1 MRRPLCAFCLSALG
15 VLALCSF
22 LPQMGLLLPSA
33 AIFVVF
39 CLLVWWKGGAA
50 RGYAVCL
57 LLGAVLGVGIMEMT
71 GARLAKIQDAYAG
84 RDVTLTAEV
93 ESTGRAYTAGR
104 VSAVLM
110 VEKVDGEAV
119 HFRVECASLPKCEA
133 GGRIRGRFS
142 LDVPD
147 ATQRLDDYADGIVL
161 SAEYLS
167 GMLRLGQSE
176 SFRARTARLQAALSR
191 ALRKGMAE
199 NTGGVLA
206 AMVVGDR
213 SHLTSTLR
221 SAYRGAGL
229 SHVLVVSGLHVTIF
243 CGLLDALPH
252 KERERS
258 RAYRRA
264 RSLLRAGTAL
274 LLVGITG
281 ATPSVLRAAV
291 AVWVSSL
298 GVWVGGPA
306 DTLTSLGAAG
316 VLMCLGNGYA
326 VYDVG
331 FELSFAAVMGTL
343 AGAECAGRGRE
354 RYYDRKK
361 KRKSRR
367 EKPPRAVLLFRR
379 FAGGVWDSL
388 CVSLCAS
395 AAVWVSSLGVW
406 VGGPADTLTSLGAA
420 GVLMCLGNGY
430 AVYDVGFELS
440 FAAVMGTLA
449 GAECAGRGRERY
461 YDRKKKRKSR
471 REKPPRA
478 VLLFR
483 RFAGGVWD
491 SLCVSLCASAATFPV
506 LVLRGMSTTVWAVA
520 SGVAVLWL
528 VGPML
533 SFGLGAALLGLAAEG
548 LPLFEIIRR
557 PVAFCAEGL
566 AWLMNEWAFR
576 VSVLPGA
583 SLWFDGT
590 YAALVCLAL
599 ILLCVMA
606 MRRHIRLRVVLP
618 TVILLAALAIGLE
631 TALSRN
637 VVNIELVGTR
647 AAPAVVITQR
657 EKAVV
662 LFRGSSIT
670 QQAVENQLEK
680 RGVKT
685 VELLVDLRMQ
695 PEMRCTLQVE
705 KRINAAALAEN
716 TTRRVSCGEVDLEL
730 FRTRQGCILR
740 MRVGGQ
746 RFITLSGT
754 VRPAKPIRAEWLL
767 ASMARPDNIR
777 YTDCLTLSSKYRWM
791 EEDAE
796 PVSRLRLRLKGGAL
810 FKAGRV

>member
-57 LLGAVLGVGIMEMT
+57 LLGVVLGVGIMEMT
-71 GARLAKIQDAYAG
+71 GTRLAKIQDAYAG

-147 ATQRLDDYADGIVL
+147 ATQRLDDYADGIAL

-167 GMLRLGQSE
+167 GMLRLGPSE

-229 SHVLVVSGLHVTIF
+229 SHVLVVSGLHVTII

-258 RAYRRA
+258 RAYRRM
-264 RSLLRAGTAL
+264 RSVLRAGTAL

-367 EKPPRAVLLFRR
+367 EKPSRAVLLFRH
-379 FAGGVWDSL
+379 
-388 CVSLCAS
+388 
-395 AAVWVSSLGVW
+395 
-406 VGGPADTLTSLGAA
+406 
-420 GVLMCLGNGY
+420 
-430 AVYDVGFELS
+430 
-440 FAAVMGTLA
+440 
-449 GAECAGRGRERY
+449 
-461 YDRKKKRKSR
+461 
-471 REKPPRA
+471 
-478 VLLFR
+478 
-483 RFAGGVWD
+483 FAGGVWD

-606 MRRHIRLRVVLP
+606 MRRHIRLRVALP

-631 TALSRN
+631 TALSWN

-647 AAPAVVITQR
+647 AASAVVITQR

-670 QQAVENQLEK
+670 QRAVENQLEK
-680 RGVKT
+680 RGVRT

-695 PEMRCTLQVE
+695 PEEPCRIEAQ
-705 KRINAAALAEN
+705 KRIEAAALAEN
-716 TTRRVSCGEVDLEL
+716 TTRRASCGGGDLEL

-796 PVSRLRLRLKGGAL
+796 PVSRLRLRLEGERFSKRAEYDRI
-810 FKAGRV
+810 K

>member
-50 RGYAVCL
+50 RGYGVCL

-84 RDVTLTAEV
+84 KEVTLTAEV

-133 GGRIRGRFS
+133 GDRLRGRFT

-167 GMLRLGQSE
+167 GMLRLGPSE

-213 SHLTSTLR
+213 SHLTSALR

-258 RAYRRA
+258 RTYRRA

-367 EKPPRAVLLFRR
+367 EKPSRAALL
-379 FAGGVWDSL
+379 L
-388 CVSLCAS
+388 
-395 AAVWVSSLGVW
+395 
-406 VGGPADTLTSLGAA
+406 
-420 GVLMCLGNGY
+420 
-430 AVYDVGFELS
+430 
-440 FAAVMGTLA
+440 
-449 GAECAGRGRERY
+449 
-461 YDRKKKRKSR
+461 
-471 REKPPRA
+471 
-478 VLLFR
+478 R

-590 YAALVCLAL
+590 YAALVCLTL
-599 ILLCVMA
+599 ILLCIMA
-606 MRRHIRLRVVLP
+606 MRRHIRLRIALP
-618 TVILLAALAIGLE
+618 TVILLAALAFGLE
-631 TALSRN
+631 TALSWN

-670 QQAVENQLEK
+670 QRAVENQLEK
-680 RGVKT
+680 RGVRT

-695 PEMRCTLQVE
+695 PEEPCRIEAQ

-716 TTRRVSCGEVDLEL
+716 TTRRASCGEVDLEL
-730 FRTRQGCILR
+730 FRTRKGCILR
-740 MRVGGQ
+740 MTIGGQ

-767 ASMARPDNIR
+767 ASMARPDKIR

-791 EEDAE
+791 EDDAE
-796 PVSRLRLRLKGGAL
+796 PVSRLRLRLEG
-810 FKAGRV
+810 

>member
-93 ESTGRAYTAGR
+93 ESTGCAYTAGR

-110 VEKVDGEAV
+110 VEKVDGETV

-243 CGLLDALPH
+243 CGLLDALLH
-252 KERERS
+252 KEREHS
-258 RAYRRA
+258 RAYRRM
-264 RSLLRAGTAL
+264 RSVLRAGTAL

-291 AVWVSSL
+291 
-298 GVWVGGPA
+298 
-306 DTLTSLGAAG
+306 
-316 VLMCLGNGYA
+316 
-326 VYDVG
+326 
-331 FELSFAAVMGTL
+331 
-343 AGAECAGRGRE
+343 
-354 RYYDRKK
+354 
-361 KRKSRR
+361 
-367 EKPPRAVLLFRR
+367 
-379 FAGGVWDSL
+379 
-388 CVSLCAS
+388 
-395 AAVWVSSLGVW
+395 AVWVSSLGVW

-606 MRRHIRLRVVLP
+606 MRRHIRLRVALP

-631 TALSRN
+631 TALSWN

-657 EKAVV
+657 GKAVV

-670 QQAVENQLEK
+670 QRAVENQLEK
-680 RGVKT
+680 RGVRT

-705 KRINAAALAEN
+705 KCINAAALAEN
-716 TTRRVSCGEVDLEL
+716 TTRRASCGEVDLEL

-796 PVSRLRLRLKGGAL
+796 PVSRLRLRLEG
-810 FKAGRV
+810 

>member
-71 GARLAKIQDAYAG
+71 GTRLAKIQDAYAG

-93 ESTGRAYTAGR
+93 ESTGRAYTTGR

-367 EKPPRAVLLFRR
+367 EKP
-379 FAGGVWDSL
+379 S
-388 CVSLCAS
+388 
-395 AAVWVSSLGVW
+395 
-406 VGGPADTLTSLGAA
+406 
-420 GVLMCLGNGY
+420 
-430 AVYDVGFELS
+430 
-440 FAAVMGTLA
+440 
-449 GAECAGRGRERY
+449 
-461 YDRKKKRKSR
+461 
-471 REKPPRA
+471 RA

-533 SFGLGAALLGLAAEG
+533 SFGLGAALLGLAAED
-548 LPLFEIIRR
+548 LPLFEIICR

-606 MRRHIRLRVVLP
+606 MRRHIRLRVALP
-618 TVILLAALAIGLE
+618 TVILLTALAIGLE
-631 TALSRN
+631 MALGWN

-647 AAPAVVITQR
+647 ASPAVVITQR

-670 QQAVENQLEK
+670 QRAVENQLEK
-680 RGVKT
+680 RGVRT

-716 TTRRVSCGEVDLEL
+716 TTRRASCGEVNLEL

-796 PVSRLRLRLKGGAL
+796 PVSRLRLRLKG
-810 FKAGRV
+810 

>member
-354 RYYDRKK
+354 HYYDRKK
-361 KRKSRR
+361 KQKSRR
-367 EKPPRAVLLFRR
+367 EKPPRAVLLFRH
-379 FAGGVWDSL
+379 
-388 CVSLCAS
+388 
-395 AAVWVSSLGVW
+395 
-406 VGGPADTLTSLGAA
+406 
-420 GVLMCLGNGY
+420 
-430 AVYDVGFELS
+430 
-440 FAAVMGTLA
+440 
-449 GAECAGRGRERY
+449 
-461 YDRKKKRKSR
+461 
-471 REKPPRA
+471 
-478 VLLFR
+478 
-483 RFAGGVWD
+483 FAGGVWD

-557 PVAFCAEGL
+557 LVAFCAEGL

-606 MRRHIRLRVVLP
+606 MRRHIRLRVALP
-618 TVILLAALAIGLE
+618 TVILLAALAFGLE
-631 TALSRN
+631 TALSWN

-777 YTDCLTLSSKYRWM
+777 YTDCLTLNSKYRWM

-796 PVSRLRLRLKGGAL
+796 PVSRLRLRLEGGAL

>member
-1 MRRPLCAFCLSALG
+1 
-15 VLALCSF
+15 
-22 LPQMGLLLPSA
+22 
-33 AIFVVF
+33 
-39 CLLVWWKGGAA
+39 
-50 RGYAVCL
+50 
-57 LLGAVLGVGIMEMT
+57 
-71 GARLAKIQDAYAG
+71 
-84 RDVTLTAEV
+84 
-93 ESTGRAYTAGR
+93 
-104 VSAVLM
+104 
-110 VEKVDGEAV
+110 
-119 HFRVECASLPKCEA
+119 
-133 GGRIRGRFS
+133 
-142 LDVPD
+142 
-147 ATQRLDDYADGIVL
+147 
-161 SAEYLS
+161 
-167 GMLRLGQSE
+167 
-176 SFRARTARLQAALSR
+176 
-191 ALRKGMAE
+191 MAE
-199 NTGGVLA
+199 STGGVLA

-213 SHLTSTLR
+213 GHLTATLR

-367 EKPPRAVLLFRR
+367 EKP
-379 FAGGVWDSL
+379 S
-388 CVSLCAS
+388 
-395 AAVWVSSLGVW
+395 
-406 VGGPADTLTSLGAA
+406 
-420 GVLMCLGNGY
+420 
-430 AVYDVGFELS
+430 
-440 FAAVMGTLA
+440 
-449 GAECAGRGRERY
+449 
-461 YDRKKKRKSR
+461 
-471 REKPPRA
+471 RA

-599 ILLCVMA
+599 VLFCVMA
-606 MRRHIRLRVVLP
+606 MRRHIRLRVALP

-631 TALSRN
+631 TALNWN

-670 QQAVENQLEK
+670 QRAVENQLEK
-680 RGVKT
+680 RGVRT

-695 PEMRCTLQVE
+695 PKEPCRIEAQ

-716 TTRRVSCGEVDLEL
+716 TTRRASYGEVDLEL

-767 ASMARPDNIR
+767 ASSARPDNIR

-796 PVSRLRLRLKGGAL
+796 PVSRLRLRLEG
-810 FKAGRV
+810 

>member
-84 RDVTLTAEV
+84 KEVALTVEV

-119 HFRVECASLPKCEA
+119 RFRVECASLPKCEA
-133 GGRIRGRFS
+133 GDRLRGRFT

-176 SFRARTARLQAALSR
+176 SFRARTARLQVALSR

-252 KERERS
+252 RERERS

-298 GVWVGGPA
+298 GVWLGGPA

-367 EKPPRAVLLFRR
+367 EKPSRAVLL
-379 FAGGVWDSL
+379 L
-388 CVSLCAS
+388 
-395 AAVWVSSLGVW
+395 
-406 VGGPADTLTSLGAA
+406 
-420 GVLMCLGNGY
+420 
-430 AVYDVGFELS
+430 
-440 FAAVMGTLA
+440 
-449 GAECAGRGRERY
+449 
-461 YDRKKKRKSR
+461 
-471 REKPPRA
+471 
-478 VLLFR
+478 R

-548 LPLFEIIRR
+548 STLFEILRR

-590 YAALVCLAL
+590 YAALVCLVL

-606 MRRHIRLRVVLP
+606 MRRHIRLRVALP
-618 TVILLAALAIGLE
+618 TVLLLAALAFGLE
-631 TALSRN
+631 TALSWN

-657 EKAVV
+657 EKAIV

-670 QQAVENQLEK
+670 RRAVENQLEK

-685 VELLVDLRMQ
+685 VEFLIDLRMQ
-695 PEMRCTLQVE
+695 PEEPCRIEAQ

-716 TTRRVSCGEVDLEL
+716 TTRRASCGEVDLEL
-730 FRTRQGCILR
+730 FRTRKGCILR
-740 MRVGGQ
+740 MYIGGQ

-777 YTDCLTLSSKYRWM
+777 YMDYLTLSSKYRWM
-791 EEDAE
+791 EGDAE
-796 PVSRLRLRLKGGAL
+796 PVSRLRLRLEG
-810 FKAGRV
+810 

>member
-298 GVWVGGPA
+298 GVWMGGPA

-361 KRKSRR
+361 KRKSR
-367 EKPPRAVLLFRR
+367 
-379 FAGGVWDSL
+379 W
-388 CVSLCAS
+388 
-395 AAVWVSSLGVW
+395 
-406 VGGPADTLTSLGAA
+406 
-420 GVLMCLGNGY
+420 
-430 AVYDVGFELS
+430 
-440 FAAVMGTLA
+440 
-449 GAECAGRGRERY
+449 
-461 YDRKKKRKSR
+461 
-471 REKPPRA
+471 EKPPRA

-606 MRRHIRLRVVLP
+606 MRRHIRLRVALP
-618 TVILLAALAIGLE
+618 TVILLTALAIGLE
-631 TALSRN
+631 MALGWN

-647 AAPAVVITQR
+647 ASPAVVITQR

-670 QQAVENQLEK
+670 QRAVENQLEK
-680 RGVKT
+680 RGVRT
-685 VELLVDLRMQ
+685 VELLVDLRMH

-716 TTRRVSCGEVDLEL
+716 TTRRASCGEVNLEL

-796 PVSRLRLRLKGGAL
+796 PVSRLRLRLE
-810 FKAGRV
+810 R

>member
-1 MRRPLCAFCLSALG
+1 M
-15 VLALCSF
+15 
-22 LPQMGLLLPSA
+22 
-33 AIFVVF
+33 
-39 CLLVWWKGGAA
+39 
-50 RGYAVCL
+50 
-57 LLGAVLGVGIMEMT
+57 
-71 GARLAKIQDAYAG
+71 
-84 RDVTLTAEV
+84 
-93 ESTGRAYTAGR
+93 
-104 VSAVLM
+104 
-110 VEKVDGEAV
+110 
-119 HFRVECASLPKCEA
+119 
-133 GGRIRGRFS
+133 
-142 LDVPD
+142 
-147 ATQRLDDYADGIVL
+147 
-161 SAEYLS
+161 
-167 GMLRLGQSE
+167 
-176 SFRARTARLQAALSR
+176 
-191 ALRKGMAE
+191 
-199 NTGGVLA
+199 
-206 AMVVGDR
+206 
-213 SHLTSTLR
+213 
-221 SAYRGAGL
+221 
-229 SHVLVVSGLHVTIF
+229 
-243 CGLLDALPH
+243 
-252 KERERS
+252 
-258 RAYRRA
+258 
-264 RSLLRAGTAL
+264 
-274 LLVGITG
+274 GITG

-331 FELSFAAVMGTL
+331 FELSFVAVMGTL

-367 EKPPRAVLLFRR
+367 EKP
-379 FAGGVWDSL
+379 S
-388 CVSLCAS
+388 
-395 AAVWVSSLGVW
+395 
-406 VGGPADTLTSLGAA
+406 
-420 GVLMCLGNGY
+420 
-430 AVYDVGFELS
+430 
-440 FAAVMGTLA
+440 
-449 GAECAGRGRERY
+449 
-461 YDRKKKRKSR
+461 
-471 REKPPRA
+471 RA

-606 MRRHIRLRVVLP
+606 MRRHIRLRVALP

-631 TALSRN
+631 TALSWN

-647 AAPAVVITQR
+647 ASPAVIITQR

-662 LFRGSSIT
+662 LFRGGST
-670 QQAVENQLEK
+670 TRRAVENQLEK

-685 VELLVDLRMQ
+685 MELLVDLRMQ
-695 PEMRCTLQVE
+695 PEESCRIEAQ
-705 KRINAAALAEN
+705 KRIEAAALAGN
-716 TTRRVSCGEVDLEL
+716 TTRRASCGKVDLEL

-746 RFITLSGT
+746 RFIALGGT

-791 EEDAE
+791 KEDAE
-796 PVSRLRLRLKGGAL
+796 PVSRLRLRLEGVSAFQSGQSMIK
-810 FKAGRV
+810 

>member
-1 MRRPLCAFCLSALG
+1 
-15 VLALCSF
+15 
-22 LPQMGLLLPSA
+22 MGLLLPSA

-57 LLGAVLGVGIMEMT
+57 LLGAVLGVGIMKTT
-71 GARLAKIQDAYAG
+71 GARLAKIQDTYAG
-84 RDVTLTAEV
+84 KEVALTAEV

-306 DTLTSLGAAG
+306 DTLTSLGVAG

-367 EKPPRAVLLFRR
+367 EKPSRAVLLFRR

-388 CVSLCAS
+388 CVSL
-395 AAVWVSSLGVW
+395 
-406 VGGPADTLTSLGAA
+406 
-420 GVLMCLGNGY
+420 Y
-430 AVYDVGFELS
+430 
-440 FAAVMGTLA
+440 
-449 GAECAGRGRERY
+449 
-461 YDRKKKRKSR
+461 
-471 REKPPRA
+471 
-478 VLLFR
+478 
-483 RFAGGVWD
+483 
-491 SLCVSLCASAATFPV
+491 ASAATFPV
-506 LVLRGMSTTVWAVA
+506 LVLRGMST
-520 SGVAVLWL
+520 
-528 VGPML
+528 
-533 SFGLGAALLGLAAEG
+533 AAEG

-590 YAALVCLAL
+590 YAALVCLVL

-606 MRRHIRLRVVLP
+606 MRRHIRLRVALP

-631 TALSRN
+631 TALSWN

-657 EKAVV
+657 EKAIV

-670 QQAVENQLEK
+670 QRAVENQLEK
-680 RGVKT
+680 RGVRT
-685 VELLVDLRMQ
+685 VELLVDLRVQ
-695 PEMRCTLQVE
+695 PEEPCRIEAQ

-716 TTRRVSCGEVDLEL
+716 TTRCASCGEVDLEL

-791 EEDAE
+791 EGDAE
-796 PVSRLRLRLKGGAL
+796 PVSRLRLRLEGGTL

>member
-15 VLALCSF
+15 VLVLCSF

-39 CLLVWWKGGAA
+39 CLLVWWRGGAA

-71 GARLAKIQDAYAG
+71 GARLAKIQDTYAG

-133 GGRIRGRFS
+133 GGCIRGRFS

-298 GVWVGGPA
+298 GVWMGGPA

-367 EKPPRAVLLFRR
+367 EKP
-379 FAGGVWDSL
+379 S
-388 CVSLCAS
+388 
-395 AAVWVSSLGVW
+395 
-406 VGGPADTLTSLGAA
+406 
-420 GVLMCLGNGY
+420 
-430 AVYDVGFELS
+430 
-440 FAAVMGTLA
+440 
-449 GAECAGRGRERY
+449 
-461 YDRKKKRKSR
+461 
-471 REKPPRA
+471 RA

-606 MRRHIRLRVVLP
+606 MRRHIRLRVALP

-631 TALSRN
+631 TALSWN

-657 EKAVV
+657 GKAVV

-670 QQAVENQLEK
+670 QRAVENQLEK
-680 RGVKT
+680 RGVRT

-705 KRINAAALAEN
+705 KCINAAALAEN
-716 TTRRVSCGEVDLEL
+716 TTRRASCGEVDLEL

-796 PVSRLRLRLKGGAL
+796 PVSRLRLRLEG
-810 FKAGRV
+810 

>member
-39 CLLVWWKGGAA
+39 CLLVWWRGGAA

-147 ATQRLDDYADGIVL
+147 ATQRLDDYADGIVI

-167 GMLRLGQSE
+167 GMLRLGPSE

-199 NTGGVLA
+199 NTGGVLV

-229 SHVLVVSGLHVTIF
+229 SHALVVSGLHVTIF

-367 EKPPRAVLLFRR
+367 EKPSRAVLLFRR

-395 AAVWVSSLGVW
+395 V
-406 VGGPADTLTSLGAA
+406 
-420 GVLMCLGNGY
+420 
-430 AVYDVGFELS
+430 
-440 FAAVMGTLA
+440 
-449 GAECAGRGRERY
+449 
-461 YDRKKKRKSR
+461 
-471 REKPPRA
+471 
-478 VLLFR
+478 
-483 RFAGGVWD
+483 
-491 SLCVSLCASAATFPV
+491 ATFPV

-566 AWLMNEWAFR
+566 VWLMNEWAFR

-606 MRRHIRLRVVLP
+606 MRRHIRLRVALP
-618 TVILLAALAIGLE
+618 TVILLAALAFGLE
-631 TALSRN
+631 TALSWN

-670 QQAVENQLEK
+670 QRAVENQLEK
-680 RGVKT
+680 RGVRT

-705 KRINAAALAEN
+705 KCINAAALAEN
-716 TTRRVSCGEVDLEL
+716 TTRRASCGEVDLEL

-740 MRVGGQ
+740 MRVAGQ

-796 PVSRLRLRLKGGAL
+796 PVSRLRLRLEG
-810 FKAGRV
+810 

>member
-1 MRRPLCAFCLSALG
+1 
-15 VLALCSF
+15 
-22 LPQMGLLLPSA
+22 MGLLLPSA

-84 RDVTLTAEV
+84 KEVTLTAGV

-110 VEKVDGEAV
+110 VETVDGETV
-119 HFRVECASLPKCEA
+119 RFRVECASLPKCEA
-133 GGRIRGRFS
+133 GGRIRGRFA

-306 DTLTSLGAAG
+306 DTLTSLGVAG

-331 FELSFAAVMGTL
+331 FELSFVAVMGTL

-367 EKPPRAVLLFRR
+367 EKPSRAVL
-379 FAGGVWDSL
+379 V
-388 CVSLCAS
+388 
-395 AAVWVSSLGVW
+395 
-406 VGGPADTLTSLGAA
+406 
-420 GVLMCLGNGY
+420 
-430 AVYDVGFELS
+430 
-440 FAAVMGTLA
+440 
-449 GAECAGRGRERY
+449 
-461 YDRKKKRKSR
+461 
-471 REKPPRA
+471 
-478 VLLFR
+478 FR

-506 LVLRGMSTTVWAVA
+506 LVLWGMSTTVWAVA

-606 MRRHIRLRVVLP
+606 MRRHIRLRVALP
-618 TVILLAALAIGLE
+618 TVILLATLAIGLE
-631 TALSRN
+631 TALNWN

-670 QQAVENQLEK
+670 QRAVENQLEK
-680 RGVKT
+680 RGVRT

-695 PEMRCTLQVE
+695 PEEPCRIEAQ

-716 TTRRVSCGEVDLEL
+716 TTRCASCGKVDLEL

-767 ASMARPDNIR
+767 ASSARPENIR

-796 PVSRLRLRLKGGAL
+796 PVSRLRLRLKE
-810 FKAGRV
+810 

>member
-57 LLGAVLGVGIMEMT
+57 LLGAVMGVGIMEMT

-361 KRKSRR
+361 KQKSRR
-367 EKPPRAVLLFRR
+367 EKP
-379 FAGGVWDSL
+379 S
-388 CVSLCAS
+388 
-395 AAVWVSSLGVW
+395 
-406 VGGPADTLTSLGAA
+406 
-420 GVLMCLGNGY
+420 
-430 AVYDVGFELS
+430 
-440 FAAVMGTLA
+440 
-449 GAECAGRGRERY
+449 
-461 YDRKKKRKSR
+461 
-471 REKPPRA
+471 RA

-533 SFGLGAALLGLAAEG
+533 SFGLGAALLGLAAED
-548 LPLFEIIRR
+548 LPLFEIICR

-606 MRRHIRLRVVLP
+606 MRRHIRLRVALP
-618 TVILLAALAIGLE
+618 TVILLTALAIGLE
-631 TALSRN
+631 MALGWN

-647 AAPAVVITQR
+647 ASPAVVITQR

-670 QQAVENQLEK
+670 QRAVENQLEK
-680 RGVKT
+680 RGVRT

-705 KRINAAALAEN
+705 KRINASALAEN
-716 TTRRVSCGEVDLEL
+716 TTRRASCGEVNLEL

-796 PVSRLRLRLKGGAL
+796 PVSRLRLRLE
-810 FKAGRV
+810 R

>member
-84 RDVTLTAEV
+84 RDVTFTAEV

-176 SFRARTARLQAALSR
+176 SFRARTARLQTALSR

-367 EKPPRAVLLFRR
+367 EKPSRAVLR
-379 FAGGVWDSL
+379 
-388 CVSLCAS
+388 
-395 AAVWVSSLGVW
+395 
-406 VGGPADTLTSLGAA
+406 
-420 GVLMCLGNGY
+420 
-430 AVYDVGFELS
+430 
-440 FAAVMGTLA
+440 
-449 GAECAGRGRERY
+449 
-461 YDRKKKRKSR
+461 
-471 REKPPRA
+471 
-478 VLLFR
+478 FR

-520 SGVAVLWL
+520 SGVVVLWL

-557 PVAFCAEGL
+557 LVAFCAEGL

-606 MRRHIRLRVVLP
+606 MRRHIRLRVALP
-618 TVILLAALAIGLE
+618 TVILLAALAFGLE
-631 TALSRN
+631 TALSWN

-670 QQAVENQLEK
+670 QRAVENQLEK
-680 RGVKT
+680 RGVRT

-716 TTRRVSCGEVDLEL
+716 TTRRASCGEVDLEL

-777 YTDCLTLSSKYRWM
+777 YTDCLTLSSKYRWI

-796 PVSRLRLRLKGGAL
+796 PVSRLRLRLEGGAL

>member
-84 RDVTLTAEV
+84 KEVTLTAGV

-110 VEKVDGEAV
+110 VETVDGETV
-119 HFRVECASLPKCEA
+119 RFRVECASLPKCEA
-133 GGRIRGRFS
+133 GGCIRGRFA

-213 SHLTSTLR
+213 SHLTSILR
-221 SAYRGAGL
+221 SVYRGAGL

-367 EKPPRAVLLFRR
+367 EKP
-379 FAGGVWDSL
+379 S
-388 CVSLCAS
+388 
-395 AAVWVSSLGVW
+395 
-406 VGGPADTLTSLGAA
+406 
-420 GVLMCLGNGY
+420 
-430 AVYDVGFELS
+430 
-440 FAAVMGTLA
+440 
-449 GAECAGRGRERY
+449 
-461 YDRKKKRKSR
+461 
-471 REKPPRA
+471 RA

-533 SFGLGAALLGLAAEG
+533 SFGLGAALLGLAADG

-557 PVAFCAEGL
+557 PAAFCAEGL

-606 MRRHIRLRVVLP
+606 MRRHIRLRVALP
-618 TVILLAALAIGLE
+618 TVILLATLAIGLE
-631 TALSRN
+631 TALNWN

-670 QQAVENQLEK
+670 QRAVENQLEK
-680 RGVKT
+680 RGVRT

-695 PEMRCTLQVE
+695 PKEPCRIEAQ

-716 TTRRVSCGEVDLEL
+716 TTRRASYGEVDLEL

-767 ASMARPDNIR
+767 ASSARPDNIR

-796 PVSRLRLRLKGGAL
+796 PVSRLRLRFEGGTL

>member
-57 LLGAVLGVGIMEMT
+57 LLGAVLGVGIMKVT

-119 HFRVECASLPKCEA
+119 HFWVECASLPKCEA

-343 AGAECAGRGRE
+343 AGAECAGRGWE

-361 KRKSRR
+361 KRKGRR
-367 EKPPRAVLLFRR
+367 EKPSRAVLLFRH
-379 FAGGVWDSL
+379 
-388 CVSLCAS
+388 
-395 AAVWVSSLGVW
+395 
-406 VGGPADTLTSLGAA
+406 
-420 GVLMCLGNGY
+420 
-430 AVYDVGFELS
+430 
-440 FAAVMGTLA
+440 
-449 GAECAGRGRERY
+449 
-461 YDRKKKRKSR
+461 
-471 REKPPRA
+471 
-478 VLLFR
+478 
-483 RFAGGVWD
+483 FAGGVWD

-528 VGPML
+528 MGPML

>member
-57 LLGAVLGVGIMEMT
+57 LLGAVMGVGIMEMT

-133 GGRIRGRFS
+133 GGRIRGHFS

-213 SHLTSTLR
+213 SHLTLTLR

-258 RAYRRA
+258 RAYRRM
-264 RSLLRAGTAL
+264 RSVLRAGTAL

-367 EKPPRAVLLFRR
+367 EKP
-379 FAGGVWDSL
+379 S
-388 CVSLCAS
+388 
-395 AAVWVSSLGVW
+395 
-406 VGGPADTLTSLGAA
+406 
-420 GVLMCLGNGY
+420 
-430 AVYDVGFELS
+430 
-440 FAAVMGTLA
+440 
-449 GAECAGRGRERY
+449 
-461 YDRKKKRKSR
+461 
-471 REKPPRA
+471 RA

-606 MRRHIRLRVVLP
+606 MRRHIRLRVALP

-631 TALSRN
+631 TALSWS

-647 AAPAVVITQR
+647 AAPAVVITQK

-670 QQAVENQLEK
+670 QRAVENQLEK
-680 RGVKT
+680 RGVRT

-716 TTRRVSCGEVDLEL
+716 TTRRASCGEVDLEL

-796 PVSRLRLRLKGGAL
+796 PVSRLRLRLEG
-810 FKAGRV
+810 

>member
-84 RDVTLTAEV
+84 RDVTFTAEV
-93 ESTGRAYTAGR
+93 ESTGRACTAGR

-229 SHVLVVSGLHVTIF
+229 FHVLVVSGLHVTIF

-367 EKPPRAVLLFRR
+367 EKPSRAVLLFRR
-379 FAGGVWDSL
+379 FAGGVWDL
-388 CVSLCAS
+388 
-395 AAVWVSSLGVW
+395 
-406 VGGPADTLTSLGAA
+406 
-420 GVLMCLGNGY
+420 
-430 AVYDVGFELS
+430 
-440 FAAVMGTLA
+440 
-449 GAECAGRGRERY
+449 
-461 YDRKKKRKSR
+461 
-471 REKPPRA
+471 
-478 VLLFR
+478 
-483 RFAGGVWD
+483 
-491 SLCVSLCASAATFPV
+491 LCVSLCASAATFPV

-590 YAALVCLAL
+590 YAALVCLVL

-606 MRRHIRLRVVLP
+606 MRRHIRLRVALP

-631 TALSRN
+631 TTLSWN

-670 QQAVENQLEK
+670 QRAVENQLEK

-716 TTRRVSCGEVDLEL
+716 TTRRASCGEVDLEL

-796 PVSRLRLRLKGGAL
+796 PVSRLRLRLEGGAL

>member
-57 LLGAVLGVGIMEMT
+57 LLGAVMGVGIMEMT

-119 HFRVECASLPKCEA
+119 RFRVECASLPKCEA

-298 GVWVGGPA
+298 GVWMGGPA

-361 KRKSRR
+361 KQKSRR
-367 EKPPRAVLLFRR
+367 EKP
-379 FAGGVWDSL
+379 S
-388 CVSLCAS
+388 
-395 AAVWVSSLGVW
+395 
-406 VGGPADTLTSLGAA
+406 
-420 GVLMCLGNGY
+420 
-430 AVYDVGFELS
+430 
-440 FAAVMGTLA
+440 
-449 GAECAGRGRERY
+449 
-461 YDRKKKRKSR
+461 
-471 REKPPRA
+471 RA

-533 SFGLGAALLGLAAEG
+533 SFGLGAALLGLAAED
-548 LPLFEIIRR
+548 LPLFEIICR

-606 MRRHIRLRVVLP
+606 MRRHIRLRVALP
-618 TVILLAALAIGLE
+618 TVILLTALAIGLE
-631 TALSRN
+631 MALGWN

-647 AAPAVVITQR
+647 ASPAVVITQR

-670 QQAVENQLEK
+670 QRAVENQLEK
-680 RGVKT
+680 RGVRT

-716 TTRRVSCGEVDLEL
+716 TTRRASCGEVNLEL

-796 PVSRLRLRLKGGAL
+796 PVSRLRLRLEG
-810 FKAGRV
+810 

>member
-1 MRRPLCAFCLSALG
+1 MRRPLCVFCAGTLG
-15 VLALCSF
+15 LELVCAF
-22 LPQMGLLLPSA
+22 LPQTGRFVPFAAFFIAGLLWALAGRLRKSPA
-33 AIFVVF
+33 WGYGI
-39 CLLVWWKGGAA
+39 CLI
-50 RGYAVCL
+50 
-57 LLGAVLGVGIMEMT
+57 LGAVLGLVLT
-71 GARLAKIQDAYAG
+71 GSTQAKWDAIQTAYDG
-84 RDVTLTAEV
+84 RSVLLEAEV
-93 ESTGRAYTAGR
+93 ESTSSSYSPGR
-104 VSAVLM
+104 VRAVLR
-110 VEKVDGEAV
+110 VETVNREAASL
-119 HFRVECASLPKCEA
+119 RVECTSLPACSPGDRVK
-133 GGRIRGRFS
+133 GRFALELS
-142 LDVPD
+142 DD
-147 ATQRLDDYADGIVL
+147 TARLNALADGIAL
-161 SAEYLS
+161 NAAYEKGFAL
-167 GMLRLGQSE
+167 LGQST
-176 SFRARTARLQAALSR
+176 SFRARTARLQKRLSAALR
-191 ALRKGMAE
+191 QGMAS
-199 NTGGVLA
+199 GPAGVLA
-206 AMVVGDR
+206 AMVTGDR
-213 SHLTSTLR
+213 THLSKELR
-221 SAYRGAGL
+221 TAYRGAGL

-316 VLMCLGNGYA
+316 VLMCLSNGYA

-367 EKPPRAVLLFRR
+367 EKPPRAVLLFRH
-379 FAGGVWDSL
+379 
-388 CVSLCAS
+388 
-395 AAVWVSSLGVW
+395 
-406 VGGPADTLTSLGAA
+406 
-420 GVLMCLGNGY
+420 
-430 AVYDVGFELS
+430 
-440 FAAVMGTLA
+440 
-449 GAECAGRGRERY
+449 
-461 YDRKKKRKSR
+461 
-471 REKPPRA
+471 
-478 VLLFR
+478 
-483 RFAGGVWD
+483 FAGGVWD

-599 ILLCVMA
+599 IPLCVMA
-606 MRRHIRLRVVLP
+606 MRRHIRLRVALP

-631 TALSRN
+631 TALSWN

-657 EKAVV
+657 EKAIV

-670 QQAVENQLEK
+670 QRAVENQLEK
-680 RGVKT
+680 RGVRT

-716 TTRRVSCGEVDLEL
+716 TTRRASCGEVDLEL

-796 PVSRLRLRLKGGAL
+796 PVSRLRLRLEGGAL

>member
-167 GMLRLGQSE
+167 GMLRLGPSE

-221 SAYRGAGL
+221 GAYRGAGL

-258 RAYRRA
+258 RAYRRM
-264 RSLLRAGTAL
+264 RSVLRAGTAL

-367 EKPPRAVLLFRR
+367 EKPSRAVLLFRH
-379 FAGGVWDSL
+379 
-388 CVSLCAS
+388 
-395 AAVWVSSLGVW
+395 
-406 VGGPADTLTSLGAA
+406 
-420 GVLMCLGNGY
+420 
-430 AVYDVGFELS
+430 
-440 FAAVMGTLA
+440 
-449 GAECAGRGRERY
+449 
-461 YDRKKKRKSR
+461 
-471 REKPPRA
+471 
-478 VLLFR
+478 
-483 RFAGGVWD
+483 FAGGVWD

-606 MRRHIRLRVVLP
+606 MRRHIRLRVALP

-657 EKAVV
+657 EKAIV
-662 LFRGSSIT
+662 LFRGCSIT
-670 QQAVENQLEK
+670 QRAVENQLEK
-680 RGVKT
+680 RGVRT

-705 KRINAAALAEN
+705 KCINAAALAEN
-716 TTRRVSCGEVDLEL
+716 TTRRASCGEVDLEL

-796 PVSRLRLRLKGGAL
+796 PVSRLRLRLEGGSA
-810 FKAGRV
+810 FQSGQSMIE

>member
-71 GARLAKIQDAYAG
+71 GTRLAKIQDAYAG

-110 VEKVDGEAV
+110 VKKVDGEAV

-191 ALRKGMAE
+191 ALRKGMAG

-291 AVWVSSL
+291 AVGVSSL

-367 EKPPRAVLLFRR
+367 EKPSRAVLLFRH
-379 FAGGVWDSL
+379 
-388 CVSLCAS
+388 
-395 AAVWVSSLGVW
+395 
-406 VGGPADTLTSLGAA
+406 
-420 GVLMCLGNGY
+420 
-430 AVYDVGFELS
+430 
-440 FAAVMGTLA
+440 
-449 GAECAGRGRERY
+449 
-461 YDRKKKRKSR
+461 
-471 REKPPRA
+471 
-478 VLLFR
+478 
-483 RFAGGVWD
+483 FAGGVWD

-606 MRRHIRLRVVLP
+606 MRRHIRLRVALP
-618 TVILLAALAIGLE
+618 TVILLAALAFGLE
-631 TALSRN
+631 TALSWN

-647 AAPAVVITQR
+647 AASAVVITQR

-670 QQAVENQLEK
+670 QRAVENQLEK
-680 RGVKT
+680 RGVRT

-695 PEMRCTLQVE
+695 PEEPCRIEAQ

-716 TTRRVSCGEVDLEL
+716 TTRRASCGEVDLEL
-730 FRTRQGCILR
+730 FRTQQGCILR

-746 RFITLSGT
+746 RVITLSGT

-767 ASMARPDNIR
+767 ASMAKPDNIQ
-777 YTDCLTLSSKYRWM
+777 YTDCLTLNSKYRWM

-796 PVSRLRLRLKGGAL
+796 PVSRLRLRLEG
-810 FKAGRV
+810 

>member
-15 VLALCSF
+15 VLVLCSF

-39 CLLVWWKGGAA
+39 CLLVWWRGGAA

-57 LLGAVLGVGIMEMT
+57 LLGAVLGVGIMKTT

-119 HFRVECASLPKCEA
+119 HFRMECASLPKCEA

-147 ATQRLDDYADGIVL
+147 ATQRLDYYADGIAL

-167 GMLRLGQSE
+167 GMLRLGPSE

-252 KERERS
+252 RERERS
-258 RAYRRA
+258 RAYRRM

-361 KRKSRR
+361 KRKSR
-367 EKPPRAVLLFRR
+367 
-379 FAGGVWDSL
+379 W
-388 CVSLCAS
+388 
-395 AAVWVSSLGVW
+395 
-406 VGGPADTLTSLGAA
+406 
-420 GVLMCLGNGY
+420 
-430 AVYDVGFELS
+430 
-440 FAAVMGTLA
+440 
-449 GAECAGRGRERY
+449 
-461 YDRKKKRKSR
+461 
-471 REKPPRA
+471 EKPPRA

-557 PVAFCAEGL
+557 PVAFLAEGL

-599 ILLCVMA
+599 ILLCAMA
-606 MRRHIRLRVVLP
+606 MRRHIRLRAALP
-618 TVILLAALAIGLE
+618 TVILLAALAFGLE
-631 TALSRN
+631 TALSWN

-647 AAPAVVITQR
+647 ASPAVIITQR

-662 LFRGSSIT
+662 LFRGGST
-670 QQAVENQLEK
+670 TRRAVESQLEK
-680 RGVKT
+680 RGVRT

-695 PEMRCTLQVE
+695 PEEPCRIEVQ
-705 KRINAAALAEN
+705 KRIEAAALAEN
-716 TTRRVSCGEVDLEL
+716 TTRRASCGGGGLGAFPSPHGRL
-730 FRTRQGCILR
+730 LR

-746 RFITLSGT
+746 RLITLSGT

-767 ASMARPDNIR
+767 ASMARPENIR

-791 EEDAE
+791 ERDAE
-796 PVSRLRLRLKGGAL
+796 PVSRLRLRLEG
-810 FKAGRV
+810 

>member
-33 AIFVVF
+33 AIFVLF

-57 LLGAVLGVGIMEMT
+57 LLGAVLGVGIMKTT

-84 RDVTLTAEV
+84 RDVALTAEV
-93 ESTGRAYTAGR
+93 ESTDRAYTAGR

-119 HFRVECASLPKCEA
+119 RFRVECASLPKCEA

-167 GMLRLGQSE
+167 GMLRLGPSE
-176 SFRARTARLQAALSR
+176 SFRARTVRLQAALSR

-326 VYDVG
+326 
-331 FELSFAAVMGTL
+331 AVMGTL

-367 EKPPRAVLLFRR
+367 EKPPRAVLLFQ
-379 FAGGVWDSL
+379 
-388 CVSLCAS
+388 
-395 AAVWVSSLGVW
+395 
-406 VGGPADTLTSLGAA
+406 
-420 GVLMCLGNGY
+420 
-430 AVYDVGFELS
+430 
-440 FAAVMGTLA
+440 
-449 GAECAGRGRERY
+449 
-461 YDRKKKRKSR
+461 
-471 REKPPRA
+471 
-478 VLLFR
+478 

-528 VGPML
+528 MGPML

-557 PVAFCAEGL
+557 PAAFCAEGL

-599 ILLCVMA
+599 ILLCAMA
-606 MRRHIRLRVVLP
+606 MRRHIRLRVALP
-618 TVILLAALAIGLE
+618 TVILLAALAIGME
-631 TALSRN
+631 TALSWN

-647 AAPAVVITQR
+647 ASPAVIITQR

-662 LFRGSSIT
+662 LFRGGST
-670 QQAVENQLEK
+670 TRRAVESQLEK

-695 PEMRCTLQVE
+695 PEEPCRIEAQ

-716 TTRRVSCGEVDLEL
+716 ATRRASCGGVDLEL

-767 ASMARPDNIR
+767 ASSARPDNIR
-777 YTDCLTLSSKYRWM
+777 YTDCLTMSSKYRWM
-791 EEDAE
+791 EGDAE
-796 PVSRLRLRLKGGAL
+796 PVSRLRLRLEG
-810 FKAGRV
+810 

>member
-71 GARLAKIQDAYAG
+71 GARMAKIQDAYAG

-119 HFRVECASLPKCEA
+119 HFRVECVSLPKCEA

-229 SHVLVVSGLHVTIF
+229 SHVLVVSGLHVTII

-258 RAYRRA
+258 RAYRRM
-264 RSLLRAGTAL
+264 RSVLRAGTAL

-361 KRKSRR
+361 KQKSRR
-367 EKPPRAVLLFRR
+367 EKP
-379 FAGGVWDSL
+379 S
-388 CVSLCAS
+388 
-395 AAVWVSSLGVW
+395 
-406 VGGPADTLTSLGAA
+406 
-420 GVLMCLGNGY
+420 
-430 AVYDVGFELS
+430 
-440 FAAVMGTLA
+440 
-449 GAECAGRGRERY
+449 
-461 YDRKKKRKSR
+461 
-471 REKPPRA
+471 RA

-533 SFGLGAALLGLAAEG
+533 SFGLGAALLGLAAED
-548 LPLFEIIRR
+548 LPLFEIICR

-606 MRRHIRLRVVLP
+606 MRRHIRLRVALP
-618 TVILLAALAIGLE
+618 TVILLTALAIGLE
-631 TALSRN
+631 MALGWN

-657 EKAVV
+657 EKAIV

-670 QQAVENQLEK
+670 RRAVENQLEK
-680 RGVKT
+680 RGVRT

-716 TTRRVSCGEVDLEL
+716 TTRRASCGEVDLEL

-796 PVSRLRLRLKGGAL
+796 PVSRLRLRERFSKRAEYDRI
-810 FKAGRV
+810 K